1 MNKLFLFLFC
11 SFLISSIEIFWDLGL
26 GISKFSTPNHNQA
39 IELSTFHRLEGL
51 KKYYDNDYKTAI
63 YHFSQLDSQDANHIL
78 YEHLDCYYLLDQL
91 SDASELLKNYNNQ
104 TLSDNIVYL
113 KSKINFKLQNY
124 KQALDDLY
132 YLKEHYNDS
141 DYCDIIRFD
150 IEKINLLLK

>member
-91 SDASELLKNYNNQ
+91 SDASELLQNYNNQ
-104 TLSDNIVYL
+104 TLNIIQTFWNMRRTIKTNKNVLAAYAFCTNH
-113 KSKINFKLQNY
+113 KIQN
-124 KQALDDLY
+124 
-132 YLKEHYNDS
+132 N
-141 DYCDIIRFD
+141 
-150 IEKINLLLK
+150 